1 MSTEDDYFKRIENE
15 KKAALKSKLDANAS
29 DVALAERKTLH
40 WNKCGK
46 CGQDMETLAYRGV
59 EIEKCPDC
67 QAVLLDP
74 GELQTLAGEESA
86 TLGSFFGM
94 FSKS

>member
-1 MSTEDDYFKRIENE
+1 MSNEDDYFKRIENE
-15 KKAALKSKLDANAS
+15 KKAALKSKIDTDASAVAS
-29 DVALAERKTLH
+29 AERKATH
-40 WNKCGK
+40 WHKCGK

-67 QAVLLDP
+67 HSVLLDP
-74 GELQTLAGEESA
+74 GELQILAGEESA